1 MCLRRPSLANGGDL
15 FSKVF
20 YAEQIEQIQN
30 ALQNTSVLTFAQVKT
45 GKSLFRTDRTDICGL
60 TSRVEI
66 RGVSPGRL
74 SPGGVCGAHMEK
86 SVLSV
91 LTCLAVK
98 FCGAVRRSGG
108 LAGR

>member
-1 MCLRRPSLANGGDL
+1 MTLRRPSLANGGDL

-30 ALQNTSVLTFAQVKT
+30 ALRNKSVLTFALVGA
-45 GKSLFRTDRTDICGL
+45 GKSSFRTDRTDICGL

-66 RGVSPGRL
+66 RGVFPGRVSPGV
-74 SPGGVCGAHMEK
+74 VCGAHMEK

-91 LTCLAVK
+91 LTYLAVK
-98 FCGAVRRSGG
+98 FCGASRRSGG